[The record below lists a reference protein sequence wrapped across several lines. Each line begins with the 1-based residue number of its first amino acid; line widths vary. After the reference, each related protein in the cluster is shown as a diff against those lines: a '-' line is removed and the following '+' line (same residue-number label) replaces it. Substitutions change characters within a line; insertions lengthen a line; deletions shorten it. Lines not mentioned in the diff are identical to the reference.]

1 MSDWALNR
9 RRLLNIVDVNV
20 SDCVNK
26 PIKERCPSEANGY
39 QRCFIL
45 MAAPVALYS
54 IRDLSRDFDVTTRT
68 LRFYEEKG
76 LLEPE
81 RLGQKRLYTAAD
93 RVRLKLILRGKRLG
107 FSLDESA
114 ELIAMYDPESNN
126 APQLQALIDKI
137 QACLL

>member
-1 MSDWALNR
+1 
-9 RRLLNIVDVNV
+9 
-20 SDCVNK
+20 
-26 PIKERCPSEANGY
+26 
-39 QRCFIL
+39 
-45 MAAPVALYS
+45 MAASADFYS

-107 FSLDESA
+107 FSLEESA

-126 APQLQALIDKI
+126 ALQLRALIDKI
-137 QACLL
+137 QAQRQRVEEQQRYIELMLNDLKDWERRSLRAFRALGRTENKPD

>member
-1 MSDWALNR
+1 
-9 RRLLNIVDVNV
+9 
-20 SDCVNK
+20 
-26 PIKERCPSEANGY
+26 
-39 QRCFIL
+39 
-45 MAAPVALYS
+45 MAELADLYT
-54 IRDLSRDFDVTTRT
+54 IRDLSKDFDVTTRT

-107 FSLDESA
+107 FSLEESA

-137 QACLL
+137 QAQRQRVEEQQRYIELMLNDLKDWERRSLKAFRALERADSKPD

>member
-1 MSDWALNR
+1 
-9 RRLLNIVDVNV
+9 
-20 SDCVNK
+20 
-26 PIKERCPSEANGY
+26 
-39 QRCFIL
+39 
-45 MAAPVALYS
+45 MAASADLYS
-54 IRDLSRDFDVTTRT
+54 IRDLSRDFGVTTRT

-107 FSLDESA
+107 FSLEESA

-137 QACLL
+137 QAQRQRVEEQQRYIELMLNDLKDWERRSLKAFRALERADSKPD

>member
-1 MSDWALNR
+1 
-9 RRLLNIVDVNV
+9 
-20 SDCVNK
+20 
-26 PIKERCPSEANGY
+26 
-39 QRCFIL
+39 
-45 MAAPVALYS
+45 MAAPVDMYS

-137 QACLL
+137 QAQRQRVEEQQRYIELMLKDLKDWERRSVKAFRALERTDNKQD

>member
-1 MSDWALNR
+1 
-9 RRLLNIVDVNV
+9 
-20 SDCVNK
+20 
-26 PIKERCPSEANGY
+26 
-39 QRCFIL
+39 
-45 MAAPVALYS
+45 MAASADLYS

-107 FSLDESA
+107 FSLEESA

-126 APQLQALIDKI
+126 ALQLRALIDKI
-137 QACLL
+137 QAQRQRVEEQQRYIELMLNDLKDWERRSLRAFRALGRTENKPD

>member
-1 MSDWALNR
+1 
-9 RRLLNIVDVNV
+9 
-20 SDCVNK
+20 
-26 PIKERCPSEANGY
+26 
-39 QRCFIL
+39 
-45 MAAPVALYS
+45 MAASADLYS

-107 FSLDESA
+107 FSLEESA

-137 QACLL
+137 QAQRRRVEEFAAVARERRVVGGGGGADEVGEVVLH

>member
-1 MSDWALNR
+1 
-9 RRLLNIVDVNV
+9 
-20 SDCVNK
+20 
-26 PIKERCPSEANGY
+26 
-39 QRCFIL
+39 
-45 MAAPVALYS
+45 MAELADLYT
-54 IRDLSRDFDVTTRT
+54 IRDLSKDFDVTTRT

-81 RLGQKRLYTAAD
+81 RLGKKRFYSAAD

-126 APQLQALIDKI
+126 APQLQTLIDKI
-137 QACLL
+137 RAQRQRVEEQRRHVEVMLQDLKDWERRSLKAFRALQRGNNNKQD